1 MKILPKKFV
10 YYVERK
16 PHWLSNRQGYFTME
30 RNERVDDFP
39 KSFMKKI
46 KNEVKSFD
54 LRTYPDTHL
63 IYKEVAKWLKVKN
76 DQIIILITDGEN
88 RQGFTT
94 PLDEAKK
101 AKILIENQ

>member
-39 KSFMKKI
+39 KSFMKWI
-46 KNEVKSFD
+46 
-54 LRTYPDTHL
+54 
-63 IYKEVAKWLKVKN
+63 
-76 DQIIILITDGEN
+76 
-88 RQGFTT
+88 
-94 PLDEAKK
+94 DEAMSSN
-101 AKILIENQ
+101 L